1 MSKLNDIFKDGRA
14 TVAAFWGE
22 RTEQERRFL
31 AVGGIVMALGLVYGL
46 LVDPA
51 LTGRDKLRKELPVL
65 RQEAAELK
73 ALASQ
78 VAQLSAQPP
87 APSAP
92 LSRDALNAAL
102 TAQGLVPQNLV
113 MTGEYIKVEFKG
125 VPFAALVTWLD
136 AARRENRVVVQDGT
150 VSGQDTAG
158 MVDAALTLRQAA
170 GSQ

>member
-1 MSKLNDIFKDGRA
+1 MSKLNDIIKDSRA
-14 TVAAFWGE
+14 TAAAFWGE

-31 AVGGIVMALGLVYGL
+31 AVGGIVVALGLVYGL

-51 LTGRDKLRKELPVL
+51 LTGRDQLRKELPLL
-65 RQEAAELK
+65 RQEAAELQ

-102 TAQGLVPQNLV
+102 TKEGLTPQNLV
-113 MTGEYIKVEFKG
+113 MTGEYIKLEFKG

-136 AARRENRVVVQDGT
+136 AARRENRVVVQEGT
-150 VSGQDTAG
+150 VSAQSAAG
-158 MVDAALTLRQAA
+158 TVDAALTLRQTA
-170 GSQ
+170 GGR